1 MTTDFRIG
9 TGFDVH
15 RLAEGRK
22 LLLGGVEIPSQKGSL
37 AHSDGDVLL
46 HAVIDALLGAA
57 ALGDIGLHFPDTD
70 NKFKDISSIV
80 LLKEI
85 WQLVKEKGF
94 VLANLD
100 ATLILEKPKIAP
112 YINNMKVNIA
122 ATLETGVEKISV
134 KATTTE
140 GLGFTGTGE
149 GVAAQ
154 VVLLL
159 AAT

>member
-70 NKFKDISSIV
+70 DKFKDISSLV
-80 LLKEI
+80 LLKKT

>member
-1 MTTDFRIG
+1 MTTDIRIG

-22 LLLGGVEIPSQKGSL
+22 LLLGGVEIPSRKGTL

-70 NKFKDISSIV
+70 DNFKDISSIF
-80 LLKEI
+80 LLKKT
-85 WQLVKEKGF
+85 WQLVKKNRF
-94 VLANLD
+94 VLGNLD

-112 YINNMKVNIA
+112 YIRQMRVAIA
-122 ATLETGVEKISV
+122 EILETEIENVSI

-159 AAT
+159 AAI

>member
-1 MTTDFRIG
+1 MTMDFRIG

>member
-1 MTTDFRIG
+1 VTMDFRIG

>member
-1 MTTDFRIG
+1 MTTDYRIG

-70 NKFKDISSIV
+70 DKFKDISSLV
-80 LLKEI
+80 LLKKT

-122 ATLETGVEKISV
+122 ATLETGVEKILV